1 MLHFFPRSLSSM
13 LGQVGLGSTLILGG
27 MVCAHADDIQFN
39 SDVLDVKDRSNID
52 LSQFSQKGFILPG
65 TYSLAVSLNTQVWPE
80 TSVDFIAP
88 ENNPRGSQVC
98 LTPELVAQMGLTDK
112 AQSELTWWRDGQ
124 CLNVESL
131 SGMEVR
137 PDMGT
142 STLYLSVP
150 HAYLEYS
157 SPDWDPP
164 ARWESGIPGI
174 LLDYNVSAQNQNQTR
189 AGGGSGTSVSG
200 NGTTGANLGA
210 WRLRAD
216 WQARYDRRSGSREE
230 NGVNWDWTR
239 YYAYRA
245 LPAWGAKLTLG
256 EDYLNSSIFDS
267 FRFSGASLVSD
278 DNMLPPNLRGY
289 APQVSGVARHNAR
302 VIISQQGRIIKEVQ
316 VAAGPFRIQDLDSSV
331 SGRLDV
337 RVEEQDGSVQRF
349 QVDTA
354 TIPYLTRPGQVRF
367 KAATGRASDVMH
379 RVNGPAFA
387 SGEFSWGVSNGWSLY
402 GGGLAGGDY
411 AAVSLG
417 VGRDLLSLG
426 ALSADVTQS
435 RAHLPGE
442 DSLTGGSYRL
452 SYSKRFDETNSQVTF
467 AGYRFSDS
475 TFMSMSD
482 YLQSRQ
488 SGIRNGRNKE
498 MYTVS
503 LNQAFESLKMSAY
516 LNYSHQ
522 SYWDKSTTERYDL
535 TTSKSF
541 DVGRFSGVSLSL
553 TGYRNRFNRYNDDGM
568 YLSLSMPLGGAGR
581 ISYNGS
587 YSSAD
592 TRNSVG
598 YYDRLKNGDTYQVSA
613 GSARDG
619 ADVSGYYTHRG
630 SGADFNASASYR
642 EGQYSAVG
650 LSVNGGATLTSE
662 GGALHRTSVMGGTR
676 MLIDTDGVA
685 GVPVG
690 AYGNPVYSNRFG
702 KAVVADVSSYYR
714 NSVRIDIDQLADNA
728 EVTRSVVQSTLTEGA
743 IGYRK
748 FDVIYGEKAMAVIVM
763 ADGTVPPFGA
773 SVLNQKKQESGIVN
787 DNGNVYL
794 SGIRPNEKM
803 AVSWNGRV
811 QCHVTLPATIPTGMT
826 TNLMLPCVKAAS
838 LADE

>member
-1 MLHFFPRSLSSM
+1 MLC
-13 LGQVGLGSTLILGG
+13 QAGLGSTLLLGS
-27 MVCAHADDIQFN
+27 VVFAHADDIQFN
-39 SDVLDVKDRSNID
+39 SDILDLKDRSNID
-52 LSQFSQKGFILPG
+52 LSQFAQKGFILPG
-65 TYSLAVSLNTQVWPE
+65 SYSLAVSLNTQVWPE
-80 TSVDFIAP
+80 QSVDFIAP
-88 ENNPRGSQVC
+88 ENDPKGSQVC
-98 LTPELVAQMGLTDK
+98 LTPALVAQMGLTDK
-112 AQSELTWWRDGQ
+112 ALSELTWWHQEQ

-131 SGMEVR
+131 KGMEVR
-137 PDMGT
+137 TDLGT
-142 STLYLSVP
+142 STLYLSMP

-164 ARWESGIPGI
+164 ARWEEGIPGI
-174 LLDYNVSAQNQNQTR
+174 LLDYNVNMQNQQQTR
-189 AGGGSGTSVSG
+189 GGGGSGTRVSG
-200 NGTTGANLGA
+200 NGTTGANLGV

-216 WQARYDRRSGSREE
+216 WQARYDSRSQGRGESRSGG
-230 NGVNWDWTR
+230 NGVNLDWSR

-267 FRFSGASLVSD
+267 FRFTGASLVSD

-289 APQVSGVARHNAR
+289 APEVSGVARRNAK
-302 VIISQQGRIIKEVQ
+302 VVISQQGRIIKEVQ
-316 VAAGPFRIQDLDSSV
+316 VAAGPFRIQDLDSAV

-367 KAATGRASDVMH
+367 KTTAGRASDWNH
-379 RVNGPAFA
+379 RVNGPTFA

-411 AAVSLG
+411 AAASLG
-417 VGRDLLSLG
+417 IGRDLLALG

-435 RAHLPGE
+435 RARLPGE
-442 DSLTGGSYRL
+442 GNQTGGSYRL
-452 SYSKRFDETNSQVTF
+452 SYSKRFVEIGSQVTF

-475 TFMSMSD
+475 TFMSMSE
-482 YLQSRQ
+482 YLQARDT
-488 SGIRNGRNKE
+488 GIRQGRNKE

-503 LNQAFESLKMSAY
+503 FNQSFESLGLSTY

-535 TTSKSF
+535 TASRNF
-541 DVGRFSGVSLSL
+541 DVGRFRNVSLSL
-553 TGYRNRFNRYNDDGM
+553 TAYRNRFNKTDDDGM
-568 YLSLSMPLGGAGR
+568 YMSLSLPFGGSGR
-581 ISYNGS
+581 VSYNGS
-587 YSSAD
+587 YSSGD

-613 GSARDG
+613 GTARTG
-619 ADVSGYYTHRG
+619 ADLSGYYARRG
-630 SGADFNASASYR
+630 SQVDINASASYR

-650 LSVNGGATLTSE
+650 LSANGGATLTRE
-662 GGALHRTSVMGGTR
+662 GGALHRSGLMGGTR

-690 AYGNPVYSNRFG
+690 ANGNPVYSNRFG
-702 KAVVADVSSYYR
+702 KAVVADVTSYYR
-714 NSVRIDIDQLADNA
+714 NSVRIDIDKLADNA
-728 EVTRSVVQSTLTEGA
+728 EVPRSVVQSTLTEGA

-748 FDVIYGEKAMAVIVM
+748 FEVISGEKAMAVILL
-763 ADGTVPPFGA
+763 ADGSVPPFGA
-773 SVLNQKKQESGIVN
+773 SVLNQKKQDAGIVS
-787 DNGNVYL
+787 DSGHVYL

-803 AVSWNGRV
+803 AVNWNGSV
-811 QCHVTLPATIPTGMT
+811 QCHVTLPAVIPTGMT
-826 TNLMLPCVKAAS
+826 TNLMLPCVKEAA
-838 LADE
+838 LLND